1 MTSLELFS
9 VMNEVRENMKKIG
22 IDCSAS
28 IREIKFT
35 GQRRTWGRC
44 YKTRGW
50 GHDIYRITISDMLGK
65 KGVDPNALKSVV
77 AHEVLHTCPKCW
89 THTGEFSRLADILEK
104 KYGYKI
110 KEHMAEGLGVPDEIK
125 YDEPYVIECSECG
138 QKYAYNRRKK
148 WFNYLEKCGCGNC
161 QKKGTLKFTK
171 GGV

>member
-1 MTSLELFS
+1 MTSLELSS

-22 IDCSAS
+22 IDCSAN

-35 GQRRTWGRC
+35 GQRKTWGRC
-44 YKTRGW
+44 YKARGW
-50 GHDIYRITISDMLGK
+50 GCETYRITISDMLQK
-65 KGVDPNALKSVV
+65 KGVNPNALKSVV

-89 THTGEFSRLADILEK
+89 SHTGEFSRLADILEN

-110 KEHMAEGLGVPDEIK
+110 KEHMAEGLGVPDEVK

-138 QKYAYNRRKK
+138 QKYAYNKRKK
-148 WFNYLEKCGCGNC
+148 WFKYIEKCGCGNC

-171 GGV
+171 GKI